1 MTLEYIP
8 CEGCFFSNQKSEDS
22 CGNCEDYPESDN
34 YIDYNEACE
43 QRSYGDPHLD
53 PDEDGCPITA
63 GICKGC
69 GECEA
74 EFEFYC

>member
-34 YIDYNEACE
+34 YISPEERNAEQDDWLREA
-43 QRSYGDPHLD
+43 G
-53 PDEDGCPITA
+53 EDGCPITA

-69 GECEA
+69 GNCEA